1 MKRFSGID
9 KNKRSLDNRLLLIQ
23 LVKSKIL
30 KKSSMG
36 HFVK

>member
-9 KNKRSLDNRLLLIQ
+9 KNKRSLDNRLLLIR

-30 KKSSMG
+30 KKSNMG